1 MLCFGGSINVKG
13 KQKTQATNETVLTM
27 TRLSLTIPQVC
38 ELLLTPLITHKIEGF
53 ISDGPDG
60 RLSPQEGSWNGVG
73 ETVNFDLS
81 PLSISQVSIQSQF

>member
-53 ISDGPDG
+53 ISDGREAEPPG
-60 RLSPQEGSWNGVG
+60 EIVEGVG
-73 ETVNFDLS
+73 GGN
-81 PLSISQVSIQSQF
+81 